1 MVGGQRNNQIWNK
14 LWKLNVPAKIKIFG
28 WRALQGLI
36 CDIFFDVTQYKY
48 RYSYIYIYIYIY
60 ISTQLYKY
68 IYVHPTPMNISK
80 RLGRLDFE
88 IHKIDQKV
96 SRYR

>member
-36 CDIFFDVTQYKY
+36 LCCGIFFMLHGINTDTH
-48 RYSYIYIYIYIY
+48 IYIY
-60 ISTQLYKY
+60 ISTHIYEY
-68 IYVHPTPMNISK
+68 IYAHHISMNISK
-80 RLGRLDFE
+80 RLGRLDLE
-88 IHKIDQKV
+88 IHKIDQRV